1 MAEKRIRKTL
11 EEDILKLRN
20 KGFSYSQIIRDLGC
34 SKSTV
39 SYWLNP
45 LSKAN
50 TSKRNKKYKQTNRQR
65 LNKRYALWKYN
76 YLFNKACQY
85 CGEKDMLKL
94 QFDHKGRYEKSD
106 NITNMVRSNE
116 KKLTKEANKCR
127 ILCASCHQVKTMK
140 ERNAT
145 FYVVYEEQK
154 IRRDENGCK
163 R

>member
-1 MAEKRIRKTL
+1 MARQVNNQTMEH
-11 EEDILKLRN
+11 DILNLRA
-20 KGFSYSQIIRDLGC
+20 KGFSYNQISDKLKC

-39 SYWLNP
+39 SYWINP

-50 TSKRNKKYKQTNRQR
+50 TGKRNKKYRQANRQR

-76 YLFNKACQY
+76 YLFNKACRY

-94 QFDHKGRYEKSD
+94 QFDHKGKYEKND
-106 NITNMVRSNE
+106 NITNMVRKNE
-116 KKLTKEANKCR
+116 EQLTKEANKCR

-145 FYVVYEEQK
+145 FYVVYEKQK
-154 IRRDENGCK
+154 VRRDENGCK